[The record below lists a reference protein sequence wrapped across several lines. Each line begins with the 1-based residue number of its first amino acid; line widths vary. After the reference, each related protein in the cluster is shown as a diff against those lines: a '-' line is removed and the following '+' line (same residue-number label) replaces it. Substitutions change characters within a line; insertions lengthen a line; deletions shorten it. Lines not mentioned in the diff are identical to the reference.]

1 MLSCLLL
8 IRVNLLGTPDTNLR
22 GLRTLIARKVLRST
36 PCAPSPFSGVTK
48 VINLK
53 QFPHLY
59 ADINYCV
66 LTR

>member
-1 MLSCLLL
+1 MIAGLLL
-8 IRVNLLGTPDTNLR
+8 IKDNLLGTPDTNLR

-53 QFPHLY
+53 QFLHLY